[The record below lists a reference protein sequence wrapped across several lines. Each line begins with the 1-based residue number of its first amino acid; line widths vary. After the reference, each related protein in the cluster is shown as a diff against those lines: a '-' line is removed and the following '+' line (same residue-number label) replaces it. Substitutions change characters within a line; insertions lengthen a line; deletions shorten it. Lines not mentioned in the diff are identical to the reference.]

1 MEIGFLRQAQD
12 NRETA
17 KRVRNL
23 AKHGPDLADAGVVLE
38 GRCLERIDD
47 RRDFGEERWISIGM
61 LGGQIV
67 VCIWVERGE
76 AVRIISLRK
85 ADKDEQEDYLKTFF
99 R

>member
-1 MEIGFLRQAQD
+1 VEIGFLRQAQD

-17 KRVRNL
+17 KRKRNL
-23 AKHGPDLADAGVVLE
+23 AKHGLDLADAGAVLE

-76 AVRIISLRK
+76 AARIISLRK